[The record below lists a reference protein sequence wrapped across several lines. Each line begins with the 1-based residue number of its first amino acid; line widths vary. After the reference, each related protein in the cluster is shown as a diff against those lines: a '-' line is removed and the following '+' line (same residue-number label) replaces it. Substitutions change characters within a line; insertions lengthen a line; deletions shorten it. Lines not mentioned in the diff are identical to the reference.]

1 MRSPLFVALV
11 ALAALTLGG
20 CAASPSVEQDAS
32 SKILNQADAMLAAE
46 DYTGAISSYSE
57 FVTAMAKHPQAARAR
72 ATQAALER
80 LVAARAAIVRTQQAG
95 DTTRRELTE
104 RQAETDRLKGEVAK
118 LRADLE
124 RLRNIDLQPPRRK

>member
-1 MRSPLFVALV
+1 MRLKLFIAF
-11 ALAALTLGG
+11 AILTLAG
-20 CAASPSVEQDAS
+20 CAAKPPSVDEDAS
-32 SKILNQADAMLAAE
+32 SKLLNDADAMLAAQ

-57 FVTAMAKHPQAARAR
+57 FVTAMAEHPQAARAR

-80 LVAARAAIVRTQQAG
+80 LLAAQAAVARVQQTGDAA
-95 DTTRRELTE
+95 RRELTE

-124 RLRNIDLQPPRRK
+124 RLRNIDLQPQRQK